1 MYRGRDLFLRRLCVC
16 LTLFFAIFIAT
27 YEVAESREQLFSISV
42 LPKKLYQ
49 GEMVKVLIRPTSPE
63 IRLLSCNFF
72 GKEIPYVKDETSY
85 WCLLGAG
92 LNEKTGLRLLTLR
105 WKKGGENGIWT
116 VPIMVYKKDYPK
128 EFLKVPEKMVE
139 FPKPVLKRV
148 LEDQRAI
155 RTALSSISAD
165 KFFEGHFI
173 KPVPGQMKS
182 PFGLRRYFNK
192 KPRNP
197 HSGVDL
203 SAKRG
208 TPVLASNS
216 GRIALVRDCY
226 LSGKTVVIDHGLGL
240 YSIYAHLDKTF
251 VHTGQIVQKGEKIGL
266 SGMTG
271 RATGPHLHWGTSLY
285 GMRVD
290 PLSVL
295 KIF

>member
-1 MYRGRDLFLRRLCVC
+1 MHRRRDLFLSRPFGF
-16 LTLFFAIFIAT
+16 LTIFLAIFLAT
-27 YEVAESREQLFSISV
+27 YEVAESKEQLFSIRMFPDKV
-42 LPKKLYQ
+42 YQ
-49 GEMVKVLIRPTSPE
+49 GEMVKVSITPTSPE
-63 IRLLSCNFF
+63 IRLLSCNFL
-72 GKEIPYVKDETSY
+72 GKEIPYVKDRTSY

-92 LNEKTGLRLLTLR
+92 LNEKPGLKLLTLR
-105 WKKGGENGIWT
+105 WEKGGEKGIWT
-116 VPIMVYKKDYPK
+116 VPIMVYKKNYPK

-155 RTALSSISAD
+155 RSALSSISAD
-165 KFFEGHFI
+165 KFFDGHFI
-173 KPVPGQMKS
+173 KPVPGQIKS
-182 PFGLRRYFNK
+182 PFGLRRYFNR

-203 SAKRG
+203 SAQRG

-266 SGMTG
+266 SGMSG

-285 GMRVD
+285 GMRLD